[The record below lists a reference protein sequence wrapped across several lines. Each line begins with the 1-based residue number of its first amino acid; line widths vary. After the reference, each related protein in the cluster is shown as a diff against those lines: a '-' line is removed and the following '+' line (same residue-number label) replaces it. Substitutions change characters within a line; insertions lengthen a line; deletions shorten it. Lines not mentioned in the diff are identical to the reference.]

1 MASEQTTFRLFEKID
16 EIISNQSDIRERLA
30 RVEEKQDAHY
40 VENDNSH
47 NQMNGIMVELK
58 DRVDSLEAETDD
70 QQTELDTQRGK
81 RQILSKGLEYVVML
95 LSGGL
100 LVAIGGWLAKM
111 LGILR

>member
-1 MASEQTTFRLFEKID
+1 MPSEQTTLRLFEKID
-16 EIISNQSDIRERLA
+16 EIISNQTEIRERLA

-47 NQMNGIMVELK
+47 NQMNGMMIELK
-58 DRVDSLEAETDD
+58 ERVDGIEAETDD

-81 RQILSKGLEYVVML
+81 RQVMSKGIEYTIML

-111 LGILR
+111 MGILR